1 MKYSARIKKTS
12 ALLWLAVFMVLLLP
26 SCVGDR
32 VFVIFGT
39 VVDENGNPI
48 QDAKITLRDEN
59 RHVEATFST
68 DETGQFF
75 YETVHYYNQP
85 TSAVSIY
92 CKTEG
97 FDSYSTS
104 RELRDTSPAFRIELS
119 GRKKVSGT
127 VY

>member
-1 MKYSARIKKTS
+1 MKYDTMTRKQSAPI
-12 ALLWLAVFMVLLLP
+12 WLVVFMMLLLP

-119 GRKKVSGT
+119 KTVSQ
-127 VY
+127 

>member
-1 MKYSARIKKTS
+1 MKYSAKIKKTS
-12 ALLWLAVFMVLLLP
+12 AILWLAAFMVLLLP

-32 VFVIFGT
+32 VFVISGT
-39 VVDENGNPI
+39 VVNENGNPI

-85 TSAVSIY
+85 SSEVSIV

-104 RELRDTSPAFRIELS
+104 HVLRDTSPAFRIELS
-119 GRKKVSGT
+119 KTVSQ
-127 VY
+127 

>member
-1 MKYSARIKKTS
+1 M
-12 ALLWLAVFMVLLLP
+12 MLLLP

-119 GRKKVSGT
+119 KTVSQ
-127 VY
+127 